1 MAVFNF
7 RLAAV
12 LRLRGRIRDQK
23 HWELSALH
31 ETRRQMVAEIDAL
44 ESELAEGSTAAA
56 DGQIFTAIEL
66 RLCAEYGQSLLKRIK
81 AKRSTLAEF
90 DDKVAEKRAEVV
102 ETMRAVKSLE
112 QLRQRHEERY
122 WRSQDAADQRFADE
136 IAQRSFAQFKSRKK
150 NPS

>member
-1 MAVFNF
+1 MAVFKF

-12 LRLRGRIRDQK
+12 LRLRQRIRDQK

-31 ETRRQMVAEIDAL
+31 EARRQMLAELDTL
-44 ESELAEGSTAAA
+44 ENELAEGSFIAA

-66 RLCAEYGQSLLKRIK
+66 RLRAEYGQSLLKRIN
-81 AKRSTLAEF
+81 AKRITLAQF
-90 DDKVAEKRAEVV
+90 NDKLAGKRAEVV
-102 ETMRAVKSLE
+102 EAMRGVKSLE

-122 WRSQDAADQRFADE
+122 RRGQDAAEQKFGDE
-136 IAQRSFAQFKSRKK
+136 IAQRKFAQSETRKK